1 MDIMKRFILSLVA
14 IISLVFSPVAANA
27 VEYSG
32 VGGQPANP
40 QADNPRSQSIFIY
53 TLNPGDQKQDGVR
66 IYNNTN
72 TSRTIAVGAVDSAL
86 SSDGA
91 FSCAQEVEAKKDV
104 GSWINLSSSSVTI
117 PSGGS
122 VVVPFTITAPSNA
135 SVGEHDGCIT
145 MQDSSTQAA
154 TNQNGVVLSFR
165 SAIRVVATIPGKIVK
180 DLAITQ
186 LTIKLDAA
194 NQVLVDPTV
203 SNTGNVS
210 LDTNVTTSLVSL
222 FGNTVASVKGTYPI
236 LARSTATWNLPLA
249 RPFWGGLYKASVSTT
264 YNGTANTQLGL
275 VDGSAGVTRKR
286 DSGYIFITPALPAA
300 IAELAVLL
308 AIATGVFILVQKL
321 RHKGHVKKHWHTYT
335 VKSGDTV
342 KQIAEQNGLPWKKL
356 VTANRLKPPYDLRE
370 GHTIKIPPKKEG

>member
-14 IISLVFSPVAANA
+14 IISIVFSPITAHA
-27 VEYSG
+27 VEYGG
-32 VGGQPANP
+32 VGGQPDNP

-53 TLNPGDQKQDGVR
+53 NLNPGEQKQDAVR
-66 IYNNTN
+66 IYNNTS

-104 GSWINLSSSSVTI
+104 GAWISLSSNNATI
-117 PSGGS
+117 PAGGS
-122 VVVPFTITAPSNA
+122 AVVPFTITAPSNA

-145 MQDSSTQAA
+145 MQDSNAQAA

-186 LTIKLDAA
+186 LTIKLDGN

-203 SNTGNVS
+203 SNNGNVS

-236 LARSTATWNLPLA
+236 LAKSTATWNLPLA
-249 RPFWGGLYKASVSTT
+249 RPFWGGFYKAAVVTA
-264 YNGTANTQLGL
+264 YNGTGDTQLGHA
-275 VDGSAGVTRKR
+275 DGTTEINRKR
-286 DSGYIFITPALPAA
+286 DSGYVFITPAPLAA
-300 IAELAVLL
+300 IAELATLL
-308 AIATGVFILVQKL
+308 AILTGIFIAMRKL
-321 RHKGHVKKHWHTYT
+321 RHKGHVKNHWHAYT
-335 VKSGDTV
+335 IQSGDTIKKV
-342 KQIAEQNGLPWKKL
+342 AEQNSLPWKKL
-356 VTANRLKPPYDLRE
+356 AAANRLKPPYDLRE